1 MNTAVTRCFEGYL
14 AGPVEVLAR
23 ADERRFR
30 AEHLDPFASRCIP
43 WTARPSACDRRSTP
57 RLDQPYRGD
66 GRRAGGSTPGLGRRA
81 MREAI
86 RDAESRGD
94 RAIVLEVFEQNE
106 PAFDLY
112 AGLGFETRR
121 GLVGYR
127 RRG

>member
-1 MNTAVTRCFEGYL
+1 M
-14 AGPVEVLAR
+14 
-23 ADERRFR
+23 
-30 AEHLDPFASRCIP
+30 
-43 WTARPSACDRRSTP
+43 
-57 RLDQPYRGD
+57 
-66 GRRAGGSTPGLGRRA
+66 PGLGRRA

-86 RDAESRGD
+86 QDTESRGD

-112 AGLGFETRR
+112 AGFETRR